1 MQGPECTSHAPKYS
15 PEFLDSYLRAER
27 VVLAR
32 HFGRPLDKVRVR
44 GVRVRNV
51 TSTTGEAEVVYD
63 LPEAKVENSNW
74 VLYRL
79 HDGRLKV
86 ANCNAPIG
94 GESSGAVPAPS
105 PST

>member
-1 MQGPECTSHAPKYS
+1 MQGPECTSDAPKYS
-15 PEFLDSYLRAER
+15 AEFLDNYLRAER
-27 VVLAR
+27 LVMGR
-32 HFGRPLDKVRVR
+32 HFGRSLDKVRIR
-44 GVRVRNV
+44 GVRIRNV

-63 LPEAKVENSNW
+63 LPESKVGNDNW

-94 GESSGAVPAPS
+94 GESSGAASP
-105 PST
+105 PSTSS